1 MERGALKR
9 KVAATQMNAHSSR
22 SHCVFQI
29 QINMKVK
36 SEDKNGIEKVKNT
49 FSKNSELS
57 FRLSYF
63 SLVFTL
69 EFPNR
74 IRVLSAKI

>member
-36 SEDKNGIEKVKNT
+36 SEDKNGIGKVYNT
-49 FSKNSELS
+49 YSKTSELS
-57 FRLSYF
+57 VRLKLLIVSF
-63 SLVFTL
+63 ELKSFPIVF
-69 EFPNR
+69 
-74 IRVLSAKI
+74 VY